1 VPVSEPEIDIQAARD
16 YQILFMSFV

>member
-1 VPVSEPEIDIQAARD
+1 VSEPEIDIQAARD